1 MKKLEI
7 AKQQADV
14 EMLQR
19 VQIIGMTTTGVAKN
33 QKKIAAVAPRV
44 VICEEAGEVL
54 EAQLMTCLSPA
65 CQQLV
70 LIGDHKQ
77 LRPHIAD
84 YNLSVESAI
93 GKRFALDV
101 SLFERLVA
109 PASGLPFWM
118 LTEQHRMRPQISQL
132 LRMLFYPEVRDAS
145 ETKEY
150 PPLLGV
156 DKNVFFVN
164 HNHPEDGASGVL
176 GASARSHSNAYE
188 VAYLVATLSIIQT
201 TTASPQIRKRLH
213 CVRLMADAYVPVECV
228 SLVVATCARSCVT
241 LTKPPTLLCT
251 AHSRAHDCRTAA
263 DMYVQEFA
271 EIPVVYVKWKS
282 AQSYFH
288 VAMNTRM
295 LGATKASRQGSWN
308 VKN

>member
-176 GASARSHSNAYE
+176 GASARSHSNA
-188 VAYLVATLSIIQT
+188 
-201 TTASPQIRKRLH
+201 
-213 CVRLMADAYVPVECV
+213 
-228 SLVVATCARSCVT
+228 
-241 LTKPPTLLCT
+241 
-251 AHSRAHDCRTAA
+251 RAHDCRTAA